1 MEAEKKSKIKELV
14 ESCRID
20 IAKLWEKM
28 YFSKEQRESFV
39 RYYSENY
46 DEELLDDHER
56 IFKKLEEEYSLVSN
70 IFIRVNI

>member
-1 MEAEKKSKIKELV
+1 MEAEKKSKIKKLV

-20 IAKLWEKM
+20 IAKLWENM
-28 YFSKEQRESFV
+28 YFSQEQRESFH

-56 IFKKLEEEYSLVSN
+56 IFKKLEEEYSLVRN
-70 IFIRVNI
+70 QTIKRG